1 MSVSRFITAPL
12 HKHWTNNTFGRILK
26 RSCTTVQSANEA
38 KPYDLPPHARVV
50 ICGGGVTGTSIAY
63 HLAERGWSD
72 VVLLE
77 QGK

>member
-1 MSVSRFITAPL
+1 
-12 HKHWTNNTFGRILK
+12 
-26 RSCTTVQSANEA
+26 
-38 KPYDLPPHARVV
+38 V

-63 HLAERGWSD
+63 HLAERGWND